1 MAEQYIGPYRVVRE
15 IGRGGM
21 GAVFEAVQPQIE
33 RRVAIKVLHSQFA
46 KNEQLVHRFFTEA
59 RAVNIVNHP
68 SVVQIT
74 EFAQLPDGTAYI
86 VMEFLEGE
94 SLGSRMK
101 RQGGKLSIVES
112 LRLTR
117 QIAAALAAAHAKNII
132 HRDLKPDNVMIVV
145 DPEAPGGERAKVLD
159 FGIAK
164 VAAAATP
171 NGESPAEAVST
182 TRTGVMVGTPL
193 YMAPEQCKGNGQVDA
208 KADVYSLGVM
218 LYRMLCGRPP
228 FIGDGAGAVM
238 AMHIYEQPP
247 PLREFE
253 PAVPE
258 DLANLVHAL
267 LEKNPANRPPM
278 QHVAQALE
286 QLKAVHSTGL
296 LASGELHLL
305 ASGGLL
311 SGTYS
316 PITPHPN
323 TPAPMTPVPLT
334 PAPLA
339 GHAGATAQGLGPVR
353 ITGNS
358 ESMSSS
364 RVGAA
369 SVSSSGL
376 LTLSQVGASGPSQ
389 PMLNSGPNSVSQTLG
404 PAEAQVGN
412 PAPKRS
418 AGFAIG
424 IVAGSILLGAA
435 LFGLVALRHDDSKDN
450 NHAAGEGTT
459 SLPTRANKVTWTISS
474 EPAGATVVRATDQR
488 ILGRTPWR
496 SEQPQGSGSVVLIL
510 RLPGY
515 ADRVVTMDQTAN
527 AVVKE
532 SLVALVTAPPP
543 AAPVVAAPAPAPQP
557 VRWIKR
563 GGKRIPIGGKPAAA
577 TAETPSVAS
586 APPPA
591 APPPTAAPKPN
602 PPPPKEETPHARIQ
616 VVD

>member
-1 MAEQYIGPYRVVRE
+1 VFSAVRE
-15 IGRGGM
+15 TR
-21 GAVFEAVQPQIE
+21 
-33 RRVAIKVLHSQFA
+33 K
-46 KNEQLVHRFFTEA
+46 
-59 RAVNIVNHP
+59 
-68 SVVQIT
+68 
-74 EFAQLPDGTAYI
+74 
-86 VMEFLEGE
+86 
-94 SLGSRMK
+94 
-101 RQGGKLSIVES
+101 GGKLSIVES
-112 LRLTR
+112 LRLSR
-117 QIAAALAAAHAKNII
+117 QIAAALAATHAKNIV
-132 HRDLKPDNVMIVV
+132 HRDLKPDNVMIVA
-145 DPEAPGGERAKVLD
+145 DPEAPGGERAKILD

-164 VAAAATP
+164 VAAAAST
-171 NGESPAEAVST
+171 NGESPAESVST

-238 AMHIYEQPP
+238 AMHIYEPPP

-311 SGTYS
+311 SGNYS
-316 PITPHPN
+316 PITPHPS
-323 TPAPMTPVPLT
+323 TPAPMTPIPMT

-358 ESMSSS
+358 ESMSAMRS
-364 RVGAA
+364 GAA

-376 LTLSQVGASGPSQ
+376 LTLSQVGTSGPSQ
-389 PMLNSGPNSVSQTLG
+389 PVLNSGPNSVSQTLG

-412 PAPKRS
+412 ATPKRN

-435 LFGLVALRHDDSKDN
+435 LFGLVALRHDDNKDGN
-450 NHAAGEGTT
+450 LPANEGTT
-459 SLPTRANKVTWTISS
+459 SLPSSANKVTWTVTS

-488 ILGRTPWR
+488 ILGKTPWR
-496 SEQPQGSGSVVLIL
+496 SEQPHSNGSVVLIL

-515 ADRVVTMDQTAN
+515 ADRVVTIDQTAN

-532 SLVALVTAPPP
+532 SLVALVTAPP
-543 AAPVVAAPAPAPQP
+543 AAPPVVAAPAPAPQP
-557 VRWIKR
+557 MRWIKR
-563 GGKRIPIGGKPAAA
+563 GGKRIPVKPAAA
-577 TAETPSVAS
+577 AADSPSVAS
-586 APPPA
+586 APPPV
-591 APPPTAAPKPN
+591 APPPVAAPKPN

>member
-46 KNEQLVHRFFTEA
+46 QNEQLVRRFSVEA

-74 EFAQLPDGTAYI
+74 DFGQLPDGTAYI
-86 VMEFLEGE
+86 VMEFLDGE

-112 LRLTR
+112 LRLSR
-117 QIAAALAAAHAKNII
+117 QIAAALAAAHTKNII
-132 HRDLKPDNVMIVV
+132 HRDLKPDNVMIVA

-164 VAAAATP
+164 VAAAVTP
-171 NGESPAEAVST
+171 GADNPIEAMST

-238 AMHIYEQPP
+238 AMHIYEPPP

-267 LEKNPANRPPM
+267 LEKNPANRPTM
-278 QHVAQALE
+278 QQVAHALE

-311 SGTYS
+311 SGNYS
-316 PITPHPN
+316 PITPHPS
-323 TPAPMTPVPLT
+323 TPAPMTPVPIT
-334 PAPLA
+334 PAPINPA
-339 GHAGATAQGLGPVR
+339 ATAQGLGPVR

-358 ESMSSS
+358 ESMSAMRS
-364 RVGAA
+364 GAA

-389 PMLNSGPNSVSQTLG
+389 PVLSSGPNSVSQTLG

-418 AGFAIG
+418 AGFAVG

-435 LFGLVALRHDDSKDN
+435 LFGLVALRHDDNKDGN
-450 NHAAGEGTT
+450 RPANEGTT
-459 SLPTRANKVTWTISS
+459 SLPTTANKVTWTISS

-496 SEQPQGSGSVVLIL
+496 SEQPQSAGSQVLIL
-510 RLPGY
+510 RLAGY

-532 SLVALVTAPPP
+532 SLVALVTTPPP
-543 AAPVVAAPAPAPQP
+543 AAPVVAAPPPVQQP
-557 VRWIKR
+557 MRWIKR
-563 GGKRIPIGGKPAAA
+563 GGKRIPIKPAAPA
-577 TAETPSVAS
+577 AESPSVAS

-591 APPPTAAPKPN
+591 APPPVAAPKPN